1 MRLPSSRLCATANTN
16 RLYYVHKNSRNY
28 KIKLEGL
35 RVFAHHGV
43 FDYERQNG
51 QDFYIDATVWV
62 DGYKAAVNDDLHHTV
77 HYGELAKAI
86 VDNVKSEPVDLLETL
101 AQRLLDLVMNF
112 GGGDATGKVR
122 KAKITVHKPNA
133 PITYEFKDVSVTVKG
148 KRD

>member
-1 MRLPSSRLCATANTN
+1 MQVKPQ
-16 RLYYVHKNSRNY
+16 NY

-43 FDYERQNG
+43 FDFERQNG
-51 QDFYIDATVWV
+51 QDFYIDATVWL
-62 DGYKAAVNDDLHHTV
+62 DGFKAAVNDDLNLTI
-77 HYGELAKAI
+77 HYGNLAKAI
-86 VDNVKSEPVDLLETL
+86 VDNVKGEPVDLLETL
-101 AQRLLDLVMNF
+101 AQRLLDMVMNF
-112 GGGDATGKVR
+112 GGGDATGMVR

>member
-1 MRLPSSRLCATANTN
+1 MQNNT
-16 RLYYVHKNSRNY
+16 HNY

-43 FDYERQNG
+43 FDFERQNG
-51 QDFYIDATVWV
+51 QDFYIDATVWI
-62 DGYKAAVNDDLHHTV
+62 DGYKAAVNDDLNATV
-77 HYGELAKAI
+77 HYGNLAKAI
-86 VDNVKSEPVDLLETL
+86 VDNVKNDPVDLLETL
-101 AQRLLDLVMNF
+101 AQRLLDMVMNF